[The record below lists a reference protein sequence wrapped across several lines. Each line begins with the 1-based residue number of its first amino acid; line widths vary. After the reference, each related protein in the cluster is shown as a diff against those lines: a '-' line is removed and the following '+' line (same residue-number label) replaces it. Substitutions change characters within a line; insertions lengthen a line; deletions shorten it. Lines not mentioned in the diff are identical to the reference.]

1 MICMYGW
8 PSLGKT
14 SAFDINVH
22 IGKDEPVA
30 VAKSSNQKKKKKKR
44 QVAEETRSMLCH
56 RNPEKRMFHETVNV
70 DNKKCYKK

>member
-30 VAKSSNQKKKKKKR
+30 VAKSSNQKKKKKKGR
-44 QVAEETRSMLCH
+44 RRRKPGVCCVTEIQRRECFM
-56 RNPEKRMFHETVNV
+56 KQ
-70 DNKKCYKK
+70 

>member
-1 MICMYGW
+1 MYGW

-30 VAKSSNQKKKKKKR
+30 VAKSSNQKKKKKKEGGGGNQEYVVSQKSR
-44 QVAEETRSMLCH
+44 EE
-56 RNPEKRMFHETVNV
+56 NV
-70 DNKKCYKK
+70 S